1 MDLHYERSGEG
12 PGLLLVHGL
21 GGSTAIWRPLSERL
35 AREREIVAVDL
46 PGFGRSPSLPAGTR
60 PTAANLGAAVAKLC
74 DALGLSRPH
83 IAGNSLG
90 AWVALEMAKQD
101 AARSVCGISPAGLWR
116 EPLGPRPFDHHAL
129 GRRLKPLVGV
139 LARSRRA
146 RSALLGTTMAHPERV
161 PTDQARA
168 LMLAYIS
175 SDGYAA
181 ANREMRAARFE
192 HPDEVTIPVTLAW
205 GERDRL
211 VGPPSTTRI
220 PQGARVLTMPG
231 WGHTPTW
238 DDPEGVADL
247 ILEASAGVAPHSE
260 R

>member
-1 MDLHYERSGEG
+1 VNLYYERSGEG

-21 GGSTAIWRPLSERL
+21 GGSTVVWHPVSERL
-35 AREREIVAVDL
+35 GREREIVAVDL
-46 PGFGRSPSLPAGTR
+46 PGFGRSPSLPAGTP
-60 PTAANLGAAVAKLC
+60 PTAANLGAALIGFC
-74 DALGLSRPH
+74 GRIDLPRPH

-90 AWVALEMAKQD
+90 AWVALEMAKEG

-116 EPLGPRPFDHHAL
+116 DRLGSRPFERQPL

-146 RSALLGTTMAHPERV
+146 RSALLRTTMAHPERV
-161 PTDQARA
+161 STDEARE

-175 SDGYAA
+175 SEGYVA
-181 ANREMRAARFE
+181 ANREMRAAPFE
-192 HPDEVTIPVTLAW
+192 HPDRVTIPVTLAW

-211 VGPPSTTRI
+211 VGPPRATRI
-220 PQGARVLTMPG
+220 PPGARVLKMPG

-247 ILEASAGVAPHSE
+247 ILGASGDVGPQNE